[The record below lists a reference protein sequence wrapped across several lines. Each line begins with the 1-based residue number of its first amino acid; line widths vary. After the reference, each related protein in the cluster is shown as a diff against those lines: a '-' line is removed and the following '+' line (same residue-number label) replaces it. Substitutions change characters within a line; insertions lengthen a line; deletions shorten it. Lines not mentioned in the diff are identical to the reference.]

1 MHRLSERFAHQ
12 HRFGPPPSFRRASP
26 YPSID
31 RPASGIPPMTPG
43 EHTSSLTPYGDA
55 DCWFPSGYAVTR
67 LTSPLIRTPWPVILN
82 GRYNV
87 APQSTLL
94 LCLHAISAYSCL
106 VSGSFNL
113 PSGVLFSFHSRYYFT
128 IGLGSYLELEVY
140 ASHIHA
146 RYPTHTTQDPFF
158 SHELTITGLSP
169 FIALHSRRFHVRSLG
184 KEKVYNTTSPTIHH
198 SGIQFAL
205 YRFRSPLLT
214 ASLLISFPA
223 GTKMLQSPAFPII
236 TDHTEV

>member
-1 MHRLSERFAHQ
+1 MRTVGF
-12 HRFGPPPSFRRASP
+12 PPA
-26 YPSID
+26 
-31 RPASGIPPMTPG
+31 TQ
-43 EHTSSLTPYGDA
+43 LN
-55 DCWFPSGYAVTR
+55 C
-67 LTSPLIRTPWPVILN
+67 LTSPMIRTPWPVILN
-82 GRYNV
+82 GRYNA
-87 APQSTLL
+87 APQSSLL
-94 LCLHAISAYSCL
+94 LRLNAISAYSCL

-146 RYPTHTTQDPFF
+146 RYPTHTTQDPFL

-184 KEKVYNTTSPTIHH
+184 KQKVYNTTSPTIHH

-223 GTKMLQSPAFPII
+223 GTKMLQSPAFLAI
-236 TDHTEV
+236 TGCTKVQEVPFGNLRIKGSLRLPGAFRNLARPSSAPEPSHSPNNVASHRLSA